1 MYTASFRSDLRMLEI
16 FSGVREPEVEGDG
29 SRVVVSVGKR
39 ETAIYFKR
47 WRRR

>member
-1 MYTASFRSDLRMLEI
+1 MLEI

-29 SRVVVSVGKR
+29 SRVVVSVRKR

-47 WRRR
+47 WRRSWRKVAGVVPI